1 LPALQAYSA
10 ALRRFDSGAIMTTS
24 VAKLNLPVQT
34 IDSTSGKARE
44 MLETAKSRLGFV
56 PAMYGNMVNSP
67 GLLETYLLGYER
79 FRQDG
84 GYTPAEQELVFLTI
98 SRFHGCT
105 YCMAAHSMI
114 GEKMSKV
121 PAPVLAALRDGTEI
135 PDARLAALSTF
146 VRIMVESRGAPSS
159 EQLATFKA
167 AGYTDR
173 HALEIVL
180 AIAVKTL
187 SNFSNHL
194 MHTEVDPA
202 FQAYAWSA

>member
-1 LPALQAYSA
+1 
-10 ALRRFDSGAIMTTS
+10 
-24 VAKLNLPVQT
+24 
-34 IDSTSGKARE
+34 
-44 MLETAKSRLGFV
+44 
-56 PAMYGNMVNSP
+56 MYANMVNSP

-84 GYTPAEQELVFLTI
+84 GFTPAEQEVVFLTI

-121 PAPVLAALRDGTEI
+121 PAPVLEALRKGAAI
-135 PDARLAALSTF
+135 PDAKLAALSAFTHT
-146 VRIMVESRGAPSS
+146 MVESRGTPSP
-159 EQLATFKA
+159 EQLQAFRA
-167 AGYTDR
+167 AGYSDR

-180 AIAVKTL
+180 ALAVKTL

-194 MHTEVDPA
+194 MQTEVDPA
-202 FQAYAWSA
+202 FQAYAWAA